1 MLSFIQ
7 LLNPPQNKIDVRPI
21 ERLCSGQTLLCKSLR
36 ITVKEWDLQQFDPN
50 QFYLKDVH
58 YVPKKIIQTTRMGIP
73 EGRDEHLL
81 NRFIDFDYAKYC
93 TSNPLTKRKYV
104 MKIIL
109 IR

>member
-1 MLSFIQ
+1 M
-7 LLNPPQNKIDVRPI
+7 
-21 ERLCSGQTLLCKSLR
+21 LCKSLG
-36 ITVKEWDLQQFDPN
+36 IAVKEWDQQQFDLN

-104 MKIIL
+104 KKKIL